1 MRKFQSMTTSKVYLK
16 IYGLGKNQIH
26 WFGLIF
32 YGNCHEELEL
42 ADNKDQNY
50 FETFFRFLNPDVS
63 LEELNQSESKSKYVK
78 GVSSC
83 RTYVIYISED
93 SDLSGSDSETL
104 YITVKTTRAC
114 CDSCCYLL

>member
-1 MRKFQSMTTSKVYLK
+1 MKNYCKGEEFEKVSVNDDLEGLFK
-16 IYGLGKNQIH
+16 DLRLGKEPNTLVRTYFLRKLSQ
-26 WFGLIF
+26 
-32 YGNCHEELEL
+32 EELGL
-42 ADNKDQNY
+42 VDNKDQNY

-93 SDLSGSDSETL
+93 S
-104 YITVKTTRAC
+104 
-114 CDSCCYLL
+114 